1 MKKLLILAIAC
12 FMVSCGMEPSP
23 EYLKF
28 EKARRARIDAENL
41 QKYRHQPFC
50 TEIYSKEWTKVIYDE
65 KEGYCIARTLKNYL
79 EYHCNNTP
87 SFKDKLSCKDI
98 KKSK

>member
-12 FMVSCGMEPSP
+12 CLVSCEMEPSP

-28 EKARRARIDAENL
+28 ERARQARFDAENL
-41 QKYRHQPFC
+41 QRYHYLDDCKKV
-50 TEIYSKEWTKVIYDE
+50 YSKDWTKVIYHE

>member
-12 FMVSCGMEPSP
+12 CLVSCEMEPSP
-23 EYLKF
+23 EYLK
-28 EKARRARIDAENL
+28 
-41 QKYRHQPFC
+41 
-50 TEIYSKEWTKVIYDE
+50 
-65 KEGYCIARTLKNYL
+65 IARTLKNYL